1 MAHESSAVHES
12 MGGTL
17 CLGGISCPPAWF
29 LQPCT
34 GGLGGAW
41 HSVKE
46 QVGTPL
52 CGHALLYS
60 FFFFFSFIEFTDSSF
75 AYNIQC
81 SSHHMPSF
89 MPITQPL
96 CPQALPSSNPV
107 GFPQLKVSYGLS
119 PSLISSYLYS
129 AFLTPWF
136 FLVVLRNGCSVCPT
150 FIYSSFWAALMSLG
164 RIVQP
169 RLLGKEIAFHE
180 MYAI

>member
-1 MAHESSAVHES
+1 MPWWYLLSSGLIPTALHRGAGRGLTLSEGTGWYPS
-12 MGGTL
+12 MWT
-17 CLGGISCPPAWF
+17 CSSIF
-29 LQPCT
+29 L
-34 GGLGGAW
+34 
-41 HSVKE
+41 
-46 QVGTPL
+46 
-52 CGHALLYS
+52 